1 MSQIFRGSS
10 SPAKWASVL
19 AVVCVLGL
27 SAVVAQKKQE
37 PEKPKPETEKP
48 LLPTIPT
55 APSQTPGQATGK
67 DADQKDTVIVNT
79 DLVTLTVT
87 VQDQLG
93 RFVSG
98 LGKPAFEVFDNNEKQ
113 EITFFSDEDAPVSIG
128 VVFDV
133 SGSMAGD
140 KLSRARIALRK
151 FVETSHN
158 DDQYFLIG
166 FNSRAQLLVDN
177 TRDGDEVLDK
187 LTFVQPK
194 DQTALY
200 DATYLGVQKVTRGAH
215 KKRAILL
222 ISDGQ
227 DNQSRYTFSEVRRL
241 LKESDVVVYAIGI
254 LDGADAGS
262 SMGMEGQA
270 YLDELANVSGGKA
283 FFPNTGAEMDE
294 IFERIALELRHQ
306 YSIGYRPSNFVNN
319 GKWRKLKVKV
329 TPPRGMPRL
338 FVRTREG
345 YFAITNPK

>member
-1 MSQIFRGSS
+1 MLYPRAAAITTTLTLLCFCCVGVVAVMAQQQQPA
-10 SPAKWASVL
+10 PAKPTPTPPTQQPP
-19 AVVCVLGL
+19 
-27 SAVVAQKKQE
+27 AQ
-37 PEKPKPETEKP
+37 
-48 LLPTIPT
+48 
-55 APSQTPGQATGK
+55 APGQIPGK
-67 DADQKDTVIVNT
+67 EIDPKETVIVNT

-87 VQDQLG
+87 VQDQFG

-98 LGKPAFEVFDNNEKQ
+98 LGRSAFEVFDNSDKQ
-113 EITFFSDEDAPVSIG
+113 DITFFSDEDAPVSVG

-133 SGSMAGD
+133 SGSMSGD
-140 KLSRARIALRK
+140 KISRAREALRK
-151 FVETSHN
+151 FIQTSHN

-166 FNSRAQLLVDN
+166 FNSRAQLLVDS
-177 TRDGDEVLDK
+177 TRDGDEVVNK

-254 LDGADAGS
+254 LDGSDMGS
-262 SMGMEGQA
+262 TMGMSGQA
-270 YLDELANVSGGKA
+270 YLDELANISGGKA
-283 FFPNTGAEMDE
+283 FFPNTGVEMDE

-345 YFAITNPK
+345 YYAITSPR

>member
-1 MSQIFRGSS
+1 MSSARVRDRILPVTLVAVFAGCSLLVVMGVRAQQDNGILKPTPTTGNA
-10 SPAKWASVL
+10 SP
-19 AVVCVLGL
+19 
-27 SAVVAQKKQE
+27 
-37 PEKPKPETEKP
+37 T
-48 LLPTIPT
+48 PTP
-55 APSQTPGQATGK
+55 PTGK
-67 DADQKDTVIVNT
+67 ETDAQNTIIVNT

-87 VQDQLG
+87 VQDQYG
-93 RFVSG
+93 RYVSG
-98 LGKPAFEVFDNNEKQ
+98 LGRAAFEVQDNNEKQ
-113 EITFFSDEDAPVSIG
+113 EITYFSDADAPVSVG

-133 SGSMAGD
+133 SGSMSGD
-140 KLSRARIALRK
+140 KISRARVALRK
-151 FVETSHN
+151 FIETSHN

-177 TRDGDEVLDK
+177 TRDGDEVLNK

-215 KKRAILL
+215 KKKAILL

-227 DNQSRYTFSEVRRL
+227 DNQSRYTFNEVRRL

-283 FFPNTGAEMDE
+283 FFPNSGVEMDE

-345 YFAITNPK
+345 YYAVTSPR

>member
-1 MSQIFRGSS
+1 MSSARVRDRYLPVI
-10 SPAKWASVL
+10 L
-19 AVVCVLGL
+19 AAVFAGFSLLVVIG
-27 SAVVAQKKQE
+27 ARAQQQDNGIL
-37 PEKPKPETEKP
+37 KPT
-48 LLPTIPT
+48 PTTANPT
-55 APSQTPGQATGK
+55 PTPTPGTGK
-67 DADQKDTVIVNT
+67 DTDAQNTIIVNT

-87 VQDQLG
+87 VQDQYG
-93 RFVSG
+93 RYVSG
-98 LGKPAFEVFDNNEKQ
+98 LGRSAFEVQDNSEKQ
-113 EITFFSDEDAPVSIG
+113 EITYFSDADAPVSVG

-133 SGSMAGD
+133 SGSMSGD
-140 KLSRARIALRK
+140 KVSRARDALRK
-151 FVETSHN
+151 FVQTSHS

-177 TRDGDEVLDK
+177 TRDGDEVLNK

-215 KKRAILL
+215 KKKAILL

-227 DNQSRYTFSEVRRL
+227 DNQSRYTFNEVRRL

-283 FFPNTGAEMDE
+283 FFPNSGIEMDE

-345 YFAITNPK
+345 YYAVTSPR